1 MDTGT
6 EPCHTSSM
14 NTTNTVIVLL
24 DLALIGWGAHWV
36 GIRIGRRICKV
47 IGL

>member
-1 MDTGT
+1 
-6 EPCHTSSM
+6 M

-24 DLALIGWGAHWV
+24 DLALIGWGGHWA
-36 GIRIGRRICKV
+36 GTRIGRRICKV